1 MLGFFMLTGLFIKN
15 FAIIRSARIELG
27 RGLSVLTGETGSGKS
42 IIVDALGLILGQRGQ
57 VSFIKVGTKETTVEA
72 TFNVDGNPV
81 AQRLGIPLENGL
93 ILRRHLSTAG
103 KNRVYVNESSVSIQT
118 LAEIGSYLVDV
129 HSQHEHQSL
138 LLRERQLAI
147 VDSFGKIEDDVK
159 HYAEILRKYNEL
171 VESRANLNTNIKERN
186 QRIDLLRF
194 QIKEIET
201 ADLKE
206 NEKKVLIQELSML
219 SNLNVIKELSED
231 GYMLVNSKEDSI
243 IDQVQRLCEYL
254 SQLTRYDENS
264 GEMFKMATE
273 VLSYVSELSLML
285 RRYKDGIDYTPE
297 RLEEVE
303 ERIDLIKRLE
313 KKYGEGANH
322 INNYRQEAQVELET
336 LLAVDEKLDALDA
349 EITDLK
355 VRLNDQALA
364 ISAKRAETIIRLQ
377 EDINVALRELA
388 FPQAGFE
395 IRQTVNR
402 APDESLRFMGN
413 GVDLVEFMFCA
424 NPGEPLRSL
433 NKVASGGELS
443 RIMLALKACLA
454 DVDDIPVLVFDEVDA
469 GIGGETADTVGDK
482 LKAISRKHQVLCI
495 THLPQ
500 IACRADRHIRV
511 SKKVIGEGAEAKV
524 EIKVEKLSEDERQK
538 ELARMLSGGVT
549 DISLKHA
556 RQLLQKHKGK

>member
-1 MLGFFMLTGLFIKN
+1 MLTGLFIKN

-57 VSFIKVGTKETTVEA
+57 VSFIKAGTKETTVEA
-72 TFNVDGNPV
+72 TFDVDDNPV
-81 AQRLGIPLENGL
+81 TQRLSITLESGL

-103 KNRVYVNESSVSIQT
+103 KNRVYVNENSVSIQT
-118 LAEIGSYLVDV
+118 LAEVGSYLVDV

-138 LLRERQLAI
+138 LLRERQLAV
-147 VDSFGKIEDDVK
+147 VDSFGKVGDDVK
-159 HYAEILRKYNEL
+159 RYAETLKRYNEL
-171 VESRANLNTNIKERN
+171 VEARANLNTNIKERN

-194 QIKEIET
+194 QIKEIEA
-201 ADLKE
+201 ADIRE
-206 NEKKVLIQELSML
+206 NEKNTLTRELGML
-219 SNLNVIKELSED
+219 SNLHVIKELSED
-231 GYMLVNSKEDSI
+231 SYMLANSKEDSI
-243 IDQVQRLCEYL
+243 VDQVQRLCEYL
-254 SQLTRYDENS
+254 TQLTRYDES
-264 GEMFKMATE
+264 TDEMLKMATE
-273 VLSYVSELSLML
+273 VQSYVSELSLIL
-285 RRYKDGIDYTPE
+285 RRYKDNIDYTPE

-303 ERIDLIKRLE
+303 ERIDLIKKLE
-313 KKYGEGANH
+313 KKYGEGADT
-322 INNYRQEAQVELET
+322 INKYRDDAQHELEG

-349 EITDLK
+349 EIVGLK
-355 VRLNDQALA
+355 VSLNDQALA
-364 ISAKRAETIIRLQ
+364 ISAIRAETIVRLQ
-377 EDINVALRELA
+377 EDINASLRELS
-388 FPQAGFE
+388 FPRAAFE

-424 NPGEPLRSL
+424 NPGEPLRPL

-443 RIMLALKACLA
+443 RLMLALKACLA

-469 GIGGETADTVGDK
+469 GIGGETAETVGEK
-482 LKAISRKHQVLCI
+482 LKTLSRKHQVLCI

-511 SKKVIGEGAEAKV
+511 SKKVIGDGADAKV

>member
-1 MLGFFMLTGLFIKN
+1 MLTELFIKN

-57 VSFIKVGTKETTVEA
+57 INFIKAGTKETTVEV
-72 TFNVDGNPV
+72 TFDVTDNPV
-81 AQRLGIPLENGL
+81 AQRLGIPMENGL
-93 ILRRHLSTAG
+93 TLRRHLSTAG
-103 KNRVYVNESSVSIQT
+103 KNRVYVNENSVSIQT

-138 LLRERQLAI
+138 LLRERQVAI

-159 HYAEILRKYNEL
+159 HYAATLKNYNEM
-171 VESRANLNTNIKERN
+171 VESRVNLCTNIKERN

-194 QIKEIET
+194 QIKEIEA
-201 ADLKE
+201 ADLKQK
-206 NEKKVLIQELSML
+206 EKEALTQELSVL
-219 SNLNVIKELSED
+219 TNLNVIKELSED
-231 GYMLVNSKEDSI
+231 GYMLTNSKEDSI
-243 IDQVQRLCEYL
+243 VDQVQRLCEYL
-254 SQLTRYDENS
+254 TQLTRYDETT
-264 GEMFKMATE
+264 GEMLKMATE
-273 VLSYVSELSLML
+273 VQSYVSELSLML

-303 ERIDLIKRLE
+303 ERIDLIKKLE
-313 KKYGEGANH
+313 KKYGEGADN
-322 INNYRQEAQVELET
+322 INRYRHEAREELDA
-336 LLAVDEKLDALDA
+336 LMAVDEKLDALDA
-349 EITDLK
+349 EIIDLK
-355 VRLNDQALA
+355 VRLNDQALD
-364 ISAKRAETIIRLQ
+364 ISNKRTGTVVRLQ
-377 EDINVALRELA
+377 ADINATLRELS
-388 FPQAGFE
+388 FPQASFE

-413 GVDLVEFMFCA
+413 GVDLIEFMFCA
-424 NPGEPLRSL
+424 NPGEPLRPL
-433 NKVASGGELS
+433 QKVASGGELS

-454 DVDDIPVLVFDEVDA
+454 EVDDIPVLVFDEVDA
-469 GIGGETADTVGDK
+469 GIGGETAETVGEK
-482 LKAISRKHQVLCI
+482 LKAISLRHQVLCI

-511 SKKVIGEGAEAKV
+511 SKKVVGEGADAKV

-549 DISLKHA
+549 DISVKHA
-556 RQLLQKHKGK
+556 RQLLQKHRAK

>member
-1 MLGFFMLTGLFIKN
+1 MLTELFIKN

-57 VSFIKVGTKETTVEA
+57 INFIKAGTKETTVEV
-72 TFNVDGNPV
+72 TFDVTDNPV
-81 AQRLGIPLENGL
+81 AQRLGIPMENGL
-93 ILRRHLSTAG
+93 TLRRHLSTAG
-103 KNRVYVNESSVSIQT
+103 KNRVYVNENSVSIQT

-159 HYAEILRKYNEL
+159 HYAATLKNYNEM
-171 VESRANLNTNIKERN
+171 VESRVNLCTNIKERN

-194 QIKEIET
+194 QIKEIEA
-201 ADLKE
+201 ADLKQK
-206 NEKKVLIQELSML
+206 EKEALTQELSVL
-219 SNLNVIKELSED
+219 TNLNVIKELSED
-231 GYMLVNSKEDSI
+231 GYMLTNSKEDSI
-243 IDQVQRLCEYL
+243 VDQVQRLCEYL
-254 SQLTRYDENS
+254 TQLTRYDETT
-264 GEMFKMATE
+264 GEMLKMATE
-273 VLSYVSELSLML
+273 VQSYVSELSLML

-303 ERIDLIKRLE
+303 ERIDLIKKLE
-313 KKYGEGANH
+313 KKYGEGADN
-322 INNYRQEAQVELET
+322 INRYRHEAREELDA
-336 LLAVDEKLDALDA
+336 LMAVDEKLDALDA
-349 EITDLK
+349 EIIDLK
-355 VRLNDQALA
+355 VRLNDQALY
-364 ISAKRAETIIRLQ
+364 ISSKRAETVVRLQ
-377 EDINVALRELA
+377 EDINATLRELS
-388 FPQAGFE
+388 FPQASFE

-413 GVDLVEFMFCA
+413 GVDLIEFMFCA
-424 NPGEPLRSL
+424 NPGEPLRPL
-433 NKVASGGELS
+433 QKVASGGELS

-454 DVDDIPVLVFDEVDA
+454 EVDDIPVLVFDEVDA
-469 GIGGETADTVGDK
+469 GIGGETAETVGEK
-482 LKAISRKHQVLCI
+482 LKAISLRHQVLCI

-511 SKKVIGEGAEAKV
+511 SKKVVGEGADAKV

-549 DISLKHA
+549 DISVKHA
-556 RQLLQKHKGK
+556 RQLLQKHRAK